1 MRSGS
6 KFYVYIVANTSKM
19 LYVGLTNDI
28 KSLLRKHQEKRMHI
42 FRANFSLDI
51 LVYYEE
57 IVSVGE
63 ALQREE
69 KIKSLSR
76 YEKYQLIE
84 EKNPNWESLK
94 LND

>member
-6 KFYVYIVANTSKM
+6 KFYVYVVANTSKM

-42 FRANFSLDI
+42 FRANFGLDI

-57 IVSVGE
+57 LVSVRE
-63 ALQREE
+63 AVHREE
-69 KIKSLSR
+69 EIKSLSR

-94 LND
+94 LSD

>member
-1 MRSGS
+1 MRSGY

-28 KSLLRKHQEKRMHI
+28 KSLLRKHQEKRMHS
-42 FRANFSLDI
+42 FRANFGLDI

-57 IVSVGE
+57 IVSVRE

-69 KIKSLSR
+69 EIKSLSR